1 MPLKNKIILSVFN
14 ILTCMLVLPMILL
27 KFCAPEAAMSVSM
40 LLFFALNPLTSLL
53 IGLMSGT
60 DIKRLFWLPLLNA
73 ALFPLLFAIA
83 IGEIVFDL
91 YIYSAIYLAVGAVAM
106 GISHLI
112 AARKK

>member
-1 MPLKNKIILSVFN
+1 
-14 ILTCMLVLPMILL
+14 MLVLPVILL
-27 KFCAPEAAMSVSM
+27 KFCVPEAAMSASM
-40 LLFFALNPLTSLL
+40 LLFFVLNPLNSLL

-60 DIKRLFWLPLLNA
+60 DIKRLFWLPILNA

-106 GISHLI
+106 GAAHLVRMLAI
-112 AARKK
+112 RESN